1 MPVNEPVLALE
12 DEDLSG
18 EGHGEEVHDQYD
30 DAGRHEVSEVGGL
43 VQDWIQCVFH
53 NGFPHALCS
62 MGHILL
68 SIYLQG
74 GSSGR
79 RTLLI
84 DMKLKVPQQ
93 CVNIQY

>member
-1 MPVNEPVLALE
+1 MWPRCQLYYMPVNESVLALE
-12 DEDLSG
+12 NEDLSG
-18 EGHGEEVHDQYD
+18 EGHRREVRDEYD

-68 SIYLQG
+68 
-74 GSSGR
+74 R
-79 RTLLI
+79 
-84 DMKLKVPQQ
+84 
-93 CVNIQY
+93 VNHHLADLGWMFHIS